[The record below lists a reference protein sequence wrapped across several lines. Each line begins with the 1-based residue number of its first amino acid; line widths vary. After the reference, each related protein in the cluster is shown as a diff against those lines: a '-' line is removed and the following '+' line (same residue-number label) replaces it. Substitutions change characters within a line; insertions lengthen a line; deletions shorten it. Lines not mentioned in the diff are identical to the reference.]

1 MTQKQH
7 NNDEHSDLRKKKP
20 LLSYVD
26 VYVEASYV
34 IIKITTLYRNVVNS
48 LVWKKN
54 GKAPDS
60 CEGKQ
65 FFVNPV

>member
-1 MTQKQH
+1 MKTLYRSSCSWCEHPDIMTQKQH

-48 LVWKKN
+48 LV
-54 GKAPDS
+54 
-60 CEGKQ
+60 
-65 FFVNPV
+65 